1 MKAKKKPTTI
11 SVNIRFNS
19 EEYRSLK
26 NLVDYY
32 RSKSLSHA
40 IRLAVEDVAKR
51 VAVEVAQ

>member
-1 MKAKKKPTTI
+1 LRKKKPTTI
-11 SVNIRFNS
+11 SVNIRFNN
-19 EEYRSLK
+19 EEYQSLK